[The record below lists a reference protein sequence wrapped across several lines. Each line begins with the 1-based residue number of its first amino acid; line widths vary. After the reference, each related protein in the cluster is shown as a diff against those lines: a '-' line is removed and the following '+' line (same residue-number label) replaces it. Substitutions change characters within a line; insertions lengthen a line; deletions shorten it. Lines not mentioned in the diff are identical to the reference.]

1 MDTLRNLVDALIALI
16 SVVAGARLVFIG
28 FEMATNPE
36 ADRGR
41 AKQKARNVIVVL
53 IIALSI
59 TGIRVMLQQYF
70 SGSINGGTG
79 DQPFTPPAVEGGPGG
94 NEDLIN

>member
-1 MDTLRNLVDALIALI
+1 MDTLKNLVDALIALI

-28 FEMATNPE
+28 FELATNPE

-59 TGIRVMLQQYF
+59 TGIRMMLQQYF
-70 SGSINGGTG
+70 TGNTGT
-79 DQPFTPPAVEGGPGG
+79 DEQPFVPPATEGGAGG
-94 NEDLIN
+94 NFDLIN